1 MASEATGDIR
11 TFRDLVAW
19 QRGVDL
25 TDVVYRLTAGFPAAE
40 RFGLVSQMRRAAVSV
55 PANVAEGYGRG
66 RRAEY
71 IRHLEIARAS
81 LYELQTHAEVAR
93 RQGWLDEAALSE
105 FSACADEVNRILW
118 GLLKSLRQRQGDP
131 GT

>member
-1 MASEATGDIR
+1 MAREAPLNIK

-25 TDVVYRLTAGFPAAE
+25 TDVVYRLTSIFPDDE

-71 IRHLEIARAS
+71 IRHLEIARGS
-81 LYELQTHAEVAR
+81 LFELQTHVEVAR
-93 RQGWLDEAALSE
+93 P
-105 FSACADEVNRILW
+105 
-118 GLLKSLRQRQGDP
+118 GLA
-131 GT
+131 